1 MPLIWVAHSSKMFVC
16 KCLLLAYG
24 TVNLGNFIINWAH
37 ILYDECTETPEMGG
51 QREEEKAV
59 LNQSFFN

>member
-1 MPLIWVAHSSKMFVC
+1 MFVC